1 MAACLLEDWLHQFW
15 TLQNL
20 CKSTRHSFPPART
33 NRIWNALH
41 SWSVGIDQQSRNTPL
56 INPPKTMAVIHR
68 VSWINAVAINPPTD
82 MAMITSSGTKTLSR
96 SGRIQSF
103 RRA

>member
-1 MAACLLEDWLHQFW
+1 
-15 TLQNL
+15 
-20 CKSTRHSFPPART
+20 
-33 NRIWNALH
+33 
-41 SWSVGIDQQSRNTPL
+41 
-56 INPPKTMAVIHR
+56 MAVIHR